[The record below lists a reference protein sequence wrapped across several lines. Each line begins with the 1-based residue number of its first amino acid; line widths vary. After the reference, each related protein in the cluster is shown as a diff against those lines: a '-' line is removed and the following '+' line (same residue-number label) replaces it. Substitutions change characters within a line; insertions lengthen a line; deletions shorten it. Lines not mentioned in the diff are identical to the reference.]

1 MKKKLSKIQSSSVD
15 PPSKYSNF
23 HENIKNIAQNDGGEE
38 EVYKGGTLPEF
49 TIEVKGSPSIKS
61 KDAVKLPLEGN
72 YPTMPGANLASAG
85 YKGLGGSTDYYY
97 RGSKDKPE
105 VIGEADIE
113 GGKVTGVYGDNPS
126 FYGPKKE
133 HQRKKK

>member
-61 KDAVKLPLEGN
+61 K
-72 YPTMPGANLASAG
+72 
-85 YKGLGGSTDYYY
+85 GLGGSTDYYY